1 MYEII
6 KEEEKKLISRFSKN
20 KGGKIFQM
28 KKAFHKNLSP
38 SLPARGWCWFPSP
51 WWCEGFLRR
60 SSSLSLAMEMSNKPV
75 GGRSK
80 LNSLSTILCR
90 SNLSLISLQAWTM
103 LTSWRRARRHRA
115 ASGPKGLIR
124 TFTFNK
130 TMSNGRK
137 LSHPTMI
144 NHHRISTQLF
154 LESWDIEQVA
164 GRQRVPSDLDLV
176 LPAWQFNWCKAKVPM
191 FLSFFTAHCFSTWT
205 CFLKSS
211 LSLIMLDI
219 LDWSDFKWRIL
230 EFVDFKFEN
239 KNRDLWKVGCRVAQ
253 SWCLPFIRPNKWGK
267 TVFVFLC
274 LSWS

>member
-1 MYEII
+1 
-6 KEEEKKLISRFSKN
+6 
-20 KGGKIFQM
+20 
-28 KKAFHKNLSP
+28 
-38 SLPARGWCWFPSP
+38 
-51 WWCEGFLRR
+51 
-60 SSSLSLAMEMSNKPV
+60 METSNKQV
-75 GGRSK
+75 GGRNK

-154 LESWDIEQVA
+154 LESWDIEQEA
-164 GRQRVPSDLDLV
+164 GRQGVPSDLDLV